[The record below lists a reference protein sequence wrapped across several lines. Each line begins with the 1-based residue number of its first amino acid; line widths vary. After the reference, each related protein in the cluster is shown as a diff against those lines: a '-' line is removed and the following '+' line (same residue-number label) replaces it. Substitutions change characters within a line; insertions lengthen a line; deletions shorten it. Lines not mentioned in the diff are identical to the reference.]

1 METTVFTVVILPL
14 LLALIMFGM
23 GLSLQISDFVRLA
36 KMPKAIFVGLFGQ
49 MLLLPALAFAV
60 AVYFKVDEEVAI
72 GLMILAACPGGTSS
86 NLFTHIARANLA
98 LSISL
103 TAINTIICV
112 ITTPLIISFAIDY
125 FSTGEPAQFSLI
137 GTSLGLIFITLVPVS
152 IGMLVRAKYVSLAA
166 KLEPIFRH
174 ASILFMVLIIGKII
188 YDESDLIIEAWPDM
202 YILTVGL
209 NLFASALG
217 IFLAKLFML
226 NEQDGVTLGIEIGT
240 QNGTLAILI
249 ALTFIEVP
257 AYAIVAGVYGVAMY
271 LGAVLVV
278 AYGKTLPITKP
289 S

>member
-1 METTVFTVVILPL
+1 
-14 LLALIMFGM
+14 MFGM

-60 AVYFKVDEEVAI
+60 AVYFKVDEDIAI

-112 ITTPLIISFAIDY
+112 VTTPLIISFAIDY

-137 GTSLGLIFITLVPVS
+137 GTSLGLILITLVPVS
-152 IGMLVRAKYVSLAA
+152 IGMFVRAKFVELAA

-226 NEQDGVTLGIEIGT
+226 NDQDGVTLGIEIGT

-278 AYGKTLPITKP
+278 AYGKTLPKTKP